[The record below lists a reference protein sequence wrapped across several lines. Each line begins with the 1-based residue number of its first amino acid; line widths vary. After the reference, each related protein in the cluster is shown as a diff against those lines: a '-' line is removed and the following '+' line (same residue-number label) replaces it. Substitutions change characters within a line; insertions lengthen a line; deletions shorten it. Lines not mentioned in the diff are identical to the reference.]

1 MTKKIGTKDPNKKIA
16 YLENRIKQ
24 LEYAERINN
33 TLFEISNAVNTTPNI
48 DDLFLSIHQ
57 SLNRL
62 IHVPNIYIAIYNK
75 EKGSL
80 YFPYRVDEIDFDS
93 YGVIKIFKK
102 KSLTAE
108 VIKSKEPLLLD
119 AVQLKKR
126 EKQGR
131 IIGAIPKIWL
141 GVPLITDETIIG
153 VLAIQNYTD
162 PDAYTKKD
170 LDILISVSNQIA
182 VAIECKRINEA
193 LKENEERYR
202 TLCEKSQ
209 DIIMR
214 FDKSCRHL
222 YVNPAIGQLG
232 FTPEQ
237 MIGKTHKELN
247 FPKDLVKKWEV
258 SILKVFETGQVN
270 RIEFKLPDRL
280 WIDWLLCP
288 EFTAAN
294 EVNSVITFARD
305 ITERKQIESHSACYD
320 KINKIIISAADIE
333 QMLNRILDTMIDIFN
348 CDRAWI
354 LFPCNPDA
362 EYYSVP
368 FMRCRAKWF
377 LSAGYKVEITPETS
391 EILKEVIQSDD
402 PIVYDSV
409 TKAKIRTYVHDV
421 YSVKSQIVMALF
433 PKTGDAWEFGLH
445 QCSHTRVWTRDE
457 SQLIKGISQRI
468 ADGLSSMLLFKELRQ
483 AKKYIDNV
491 INSMPSILMGVDS
504 EGRITQWNHQ
514 AQLDTQIKGKEA
526 LGQYF
531 YYFFPHLSQFVD
543 KIKIAI
549 NEQKVIEEIK
559 IPRLIKDKTRY
570 ENITIFPLK
579 GTQIQGAVIR
589 MDDVTEQIQIEEMI
603 IQSEKMLSVGGLAAG
618 MAHEINNP
626 LSGMMQN
633 AQVVINRLSNKIP
646 GNEKA
651 AKEVGISMEAIKA
664 YMDKRKILNQL
675 ENINEA
681 GKRVAKII
689 QNMLSFAK
697 KAKGSK
703 TYENLPLLLN
713 RTIEL
718 AQNDY
723 ELKKRFDF
731 KQIKIIENEGKEFP
745 LVFCEPSKIQ
755 QVFLNIIK
763 NGAEVMVESKENM
776 SESPEF
782 FIRFSIAD
790 KMAIIEIRNN
800 GPGMTEDVRK
810 RVFEPFYTTKSP
822 NRGTGLGLS
831 VAFFIIVEDHK
842 GELSVESA
850 PGQGTNF
857 IIKLPIHD

>member
-1 MTKKIGTKDPNKKIA
+1 M
-16 YLENRIKQ
+16 
-24 LEYAERINN
+24 
-33 TLFEISNAVNTTPNI
+33 
-48 DDLFLSIHQ
+48 
-57 SLNRL
+57 
-62 IHVPNIYIAIYNK
+62 IHVPNIYIAIYDR
-75 EKGSL
+75 EKGL
-80 YFPYRVDEIDFDS
+80 LHFPYAVDEVDTDS
-93 YGVIKIFKK
+93 FGKGSEIKIFKEQSLTGEVILSK
-102 KSLTAE
+102 KSLF
-108 VIKSKEPLLLD
+108 LD
-119 AVQLKKR
+119 ERQLKKR
-126 EKQGR
+126 EKEGR
-131 IIGAIPKIWL
+131 VVGAIPKIWL
-141 GVPLITDETIIG
+141 GVPLITNEMVIG

-182 VAIECKRINEA
+182 LAIDRKRINEA
-193 LKENEERYR
+193 LKENEARYR
-202 TLCEKSQ
+202 TLSEKSH

-214 FDKSCRHL
+214 FDKSYRHL

-247 FPKDLVKKWEV
+247 FPEDLVRRWEG

-270 RIEFKLPDRL
+270 RIEFKLPDGIWL
-280 WIDWLLCP
+280 DWLLCP
-288 EFTAAN
+288 EFTAGN
-294 EVNSVITFARD
+294 KVESVITFARD
-305 ITERKQIESHSACYD
+305 ITEKKQMEFQNSCYD
-320 KINKIIISAADIE
+320 KINKIIINAVNME
-333 QMLNRILDTMIDIFN
+333 QMLNGILDTMLDLFN

-362 EYYSVP
+362 EYYSFS

-377 LSAGYKVEITPETS
+377 LKFGNKVEITPETS
-391 EILKEVIQSDD
+391 EILKEVILSDN
-402 PIVYDSV
+402 PIVYDSI
-409 TKAKIRTYVHDV
+409 TKAKIRTYIRDV
-421 YSVKSQIVMALF
+421 YFVKSQIVMAVF
-433 PKTGDAWEFGLH
+433 PKTGDPWEVGLH
-445 QCSHTRVWTRDE
+445 QCSHARVWTRED
-457 SQLIKGISQRI
+457 SLLFKGISRRI
-468 ADGLSSMLLFKELRQ
+468 ADGLSSMLLFRELKQ

-504 EGRITQWNHQ
+504 EGRITHWNYQ
-514 AQLDTQIKGKEA
+514 AQIDAQITAKDA
-526 LGQYF
+526 LGQQF
-531 YYFFPHLSQFVD
+531 YHFFPHLSKFVD
-543 KIKIAI
+543 KIKMAI

-579 GTQIQGAVIR
+579 GTQIKGAVIR
-589 MDDVTEQIQIEEMI
+589 MDDVTQQIQIEEMM
-603 IQSEKMLSVGGLAAG
+603 IQSEKILSVGGLAAG

-633 AQVVINRLSNKIP
+633 AQVVINRLSKKIP

-651 AKEVGISMEAIKA
+651 AKEVGISMEVIKA

-675 ENINEA
+675 EHINEA
-681 GKRVAKII
+681 GKRAAKII

-697 KAKGSK
+697 KASGSK
-703 TYENLPLLLN
+703 TYESLPLLLN

-731 KQIKIIENEGKEFP
+731 KQIKINENDGKAFP

-763 NGAEVMVESKENM
+763 NGVEVMAEFKENM
-776 SESPEF
+776 PEPPEF
-782 FIRFSIAD
+782 FIRFSVAD
-790 KMAIIEIRNN
+790 KMAIIEIKNN
-800 GPGMTEDVRK
+800 GPGMTENVRK

-850 PGQGTNF
+850 PGHGTNF
-857 IIKLPIHD
+857 IIKLPIHG